1 MNQGK
6 IGKEKK
12 HMTDELRRLVWD
24 VSSKDRMLND
34 REILKVLDMKMQE
47 QDLKAYL
54 KKVSFL
60 SLNGVNACYHPV
72 KKQLIIDA
80 KNMRNNIN
88 LQFSHIDFWPIE
100 KVILYHNLMI
110 VQTLFHE
117 IEHMEQYRKAKSKLS
132 DYESRLL
139 RLCYSATLYY
149 ERHRKEETIIEKIS
163 KEEVFSY
170 FDFESDYYME
180 DPRERMAQIRSHQQI
195 LKLIR
200 SFYKESADIYRYEQ
214 NELNFEKI
222 RSYKF
227 INDEFVAPTIAF
239 LSEMERKEV
248 LKIFKA
254 DMECKK
260 LLNESL
266 RASIWQ
272 TSSLEERL
280 LFGLPIHME
289 EYYEESKKLVF

>member
-1 MNQGK
+1 
-6 IGKEKK
+6 
-12 HMTDELRRLVWD
+12 MTDELRRLVWD
-24 VSSKDRMLND
+24 VSSKNRMLND
-34 REILKVLDMKMQE
+34 REIVKLLDIE
-47 QDLKAYL
+47 IRERDLNEYL
-54 KKVSFL
+54 KDICFL
-60 SLNGVNACYHPV
+60 ELQGANACYHPV
-72 KKQLIIDA
+72 EKQLIIDA
-80 KNMRNNIN
+80 KNMRNNMD
-88 LQFSHIDFWPIE
+88 LQFSHVNFWPIE
-100 KVILYHNLMI
+100 KVKLYHNLMI

-117 IEHMEQYRKAKSKLS
+117 IEHMEQYRKAQLKLS

-149 ERHRKEETIIEKIS
+149 ERHCKEEIFENIS
-163 KEEVFSY
+163 KEGVLSY

-200 SFYKESADIYRYEQ
+200 SFYKESADIYQHEK
-214 NELNFEKI
+214 NELNFERI
-222 RSYKF
+222 HGYKF

-239 LSEMERKEV
+239 LSEMERKEA

-266 RASIWQ
+266 RDSIWQ